1 MSKNLYSPSMLKSYL
16 SCKYIIF
23 NEVNE
28 NKLNLKKKEIT
39 VSDAIRLEQ
48 GNVHEEDYFKILQDK
63 YSKVID
69 IKNLDITRDEKF
81 KKTI

>member
-1 MSKNLYSPSMLKSYL
+1 MLKSYL

-48 GNVHEEDYFKILQDK
+48 GNVHEEYYFKILQDK

-81 KKTI
+81 KKNH

>member
-1 MSKNLYSPSMLKSYL
+1 MLKSYL

-28 NKLNLKKKEIT
+28 NKLNLKKKEIN

-48 GNVHEEDYFKILQDK
+48 GNVHEEDYFKNSRERK
-63 YSKVID
+63 SSS
-69 IKNLDITRDEKF
+69 
-81 KKTI
+81 

>member
-1 MSKNLYSPSMLKSYL
+1 MLKSYL

-39 VSDAIRLEQ
+39 VSNAIRLLP
-48 GNVHEEDYFKILQDK
+48 H
-63 YSKVID
+63 
-69 IKNLDITRDEKF
+69 NL
-81 KKTI
+81 